1 MAGGCGCFKSLLGSK
16 LFAQILLLA
25 INGMVLVGG
34 IVMVYFAASKR
45 ISSPTSTF
53 LCTGGSSSVLT
64 DPLVLVIS
72 FGSIIL
78 FISALGMVGA
88 CCRSSKYLTAYYV
101 LLMLCVS
108 GTIYASAFCFLF
120 AGKAAEY
127 VDKYYECIRAI
138 TGDRFGSSK
147 EEAQAVI
154 GGNLNLAG
162 GLCIACS
169 VLLIVSLHASTVL
182 SGYVMMTRRIMF
194 WCNLLTFVLSA
205 VGLGVSSYAIEKN
218 PSAIPQ
224 GSAFPAV
231 CILFFV
237 IIVMCAFYGCV
248 ASYSKRVC
256 VLGVQTFI
264 CICGLI
270 CIFAIA
276 IAALQHNSAAQIW
289 INEHW
294 QQISDNFIRVDKE
307 YVALL
312 AWQNLSIIGITACLV
327 CVILGFNT
335 WASIVVLIVNIKLR
349 DAPNDGELDP
359 IVVGGKR
366 AHVNER
372 MRSFRD
378 SDDGAGLDAIS
389 DDESAHLAP
398 VSSRRNDPRK
408 TARGGNYDD
417 GL

>member
-1 MAGGCGCFKSLLGSK
+1 MAVRCGCCKSLLGSK
-16 LFAQILLLA
+16 LLSQILLLA
-25 INGMVLVGG
+25 INALVFIGG
-34 IVMVYFAASKR
+34 IVMVYFSASKR

-53 LCTGGSSSVLT
+53 LCTGGSSSVLS

-72 FGSIIL
+72 FGSVIL
-78 FISALGMVGA
+78 FIAALGMVGA
-88 CCRSSKYLTAYYV
+88 CCRSSKYLTMYYV
-101 LLMLCVS
+101 ALMLCVS
-108 GTIYASAFCFLF
+108 GTIFASAFCFLF
-120 AGKAAEY
+120 ADKAAEY

-147 EEAQAVI
+147 EEAQAAI

-169 VLLIVSLHASTVL
+169 ILLIISLHASTVL
-182 SGYVMMTRRIMF
+182 AGYVMMTRRIMF
-194 WCNLLTFVLSA
+194 WCNSITFVISA
-205 VGLGVSSYAIEKN
+205 VGLGVSSYAIENN

-237 IIVMCAFYGCV
+237 IIILCAVYGCC

-256 VLGVQTFI
+256 VLGVQCFV
-264 CICGLI
+264 CVCGVI

-294 QQISDNFIRVDKE
+294 DQISQNFVQVDKE
-307 YVALL
+307 YVALV
-312 AWQNLSIIGITACLV
+312 AWQNLSVIGIAACMV

-335 WASIVVLIVNIKLR
+335 WASLVVLVVNIKIR
-349 DAPNDGELDP
+349 DAPNGDELDP
-359 IVVGGKR
+359 IVDGSKRGPAGG
-366 AHVNER
+366 R

-378 SDDGAGLDAIS
+378 SDDGAGLDATN
-389 DDESAHLAP
+389 DEESVRLAP
-398 VSSRRNDPRK
+398 ASNRRSDAARMV
-408 TARGGNYDD
+408 RGGNYDD

>member
-1 MAGGCGCFKSLLGSK
+1 MLSGVFMAADFE
-16 LFAQILLLA
+16 
-25 INGMVLVGG
+25 
-34 IVMVYFAASKR
+34 
-45 ISSPTSTF
+45 F
-53 LCTGGSSSVLT
+53 L
-64 DPLVLVIS
+64 
-72 FGSIIL
+72 
-78 FISALGMVGA
+78 
-88 CCRSSKYLTAYYV
+88 
-101 LLMLCVS
+101 
-108 GTIYASAFCFLF
+108 
-120 AGKAAEY
+120 
-127 VDKYYECIRAI
+127 
-138 TGDRFGSSK
+138 GSSK

-205 VGLGVSSYAIEKN
+205 VGESHTNLLVSVQSQSCFAGLGVSSYAIEKN

-307 YVALL
+307 VALAL
-312 AWQNLSIIGITACLV
+312 GLCFVAVTICPVRGIARVAKPFYYWYYCLSGLRHSRFQY
-327 CVILGFNT
+327 LGVH
-335 WASIVVLIVNIKLR
+335 SVSCMNISL
-349 DAPNDGELDP
+349 NSTFEQ
-359 IVVGGKR
+359 I
-366 AHVNER
+366 
-372 MRSFRD
+372 
-378 SDDGAGLDAIS
+378 
-389 DDESAHLAP
+389 
-398 VSSRRNDPRK
+398 
-408 TARGGNYDD
+408 
-417 GL
+417 